1 MRSIRAEARHGMSES
16 NNPGA
21 TELKQLMGRVLDSP
35 ASEAFGHFVV
45 RRIALND
52 MAPNADEAVLDGVEA
67 SPDGG
72 AAMAE
77 AHLLSL
83 PDEERDDLLER
94 AATETGRRLH
104 AAAFTLLTAT
114 GAARLSVEITP
125 EMVAVAAVTEL
136 GDSIPPDASGS

>member
-1 MRSIRAEARHGMSES
+1 MSES

-52 MAPNADEAVLDGVEA
+52 MAPNADEAVLDGVEE

-83 PDEERDDLLER
+83 PDEQRDDLLER

-104 AAAFTLLTAT
+104 SAAFTLLTAA

-136 GDSIPPDASGS
+136 GDSIPPDASRS